1 MAYAF
6 DKINKY
12 LDKKN
17 KDETNELFKS
27 RPGTRSQTSATGS
40 DFKALPPYPG
50 QKGALATTN
59 QPGQKFS
66 KAAAGRK
73 AFKSLRGEKGDELPG
88 FLGGMRSDFDER
100 KASLTKKAKEF
111 KEKTKAQTEDLT
123 KLPGSDSAGSPK
135 ELIESHIK
143 SGGSSDNTTI
153 WKRILDENKQGGIE
167 VKKPKLPPLPK
178 ITIPEGK
185 QVSKQAI
192 TDILRSGKKRYTPGI
207 SDFDTRLFYSIPG
220 FAENVKS
227 LGKDQAALRSELEKL
242 YTETYEESIEDR
254 KKKYEAAAKIIEDA
268 VANASG
274 TLTEKQKKEAEHL
287 KAQLR
292 YFYDNTQHDLL
303 KELNKIIKDK
313 YKPISSNVG
322 PQNILGRGLGPEL
335 SSGSR
340 DLNDDII
347 RRFYDKGVGSIQ
359 KRDQLLQKYMKGEP
373 ITQAD
378 WMDVGAYTARATGT
392 SGTPSYRVGKEGI
405 KDVTAKDF
413 WTPDEI
419 AQMHR
424 AKELADITGKTKLS
438 VPQKGSLGDLK
449 NIYLTLTE
457 SGQRPNYPYIE
468 KVLFGD
474 AADKKRKYLAVYD
487 DILKNQ
493 VRAPRSGGGSFGAIR
508 PFYHTFGLPE
518 YTAPGSQSIVN
529 KHQQAFKGGHSGFS
543 LSPGRSF
550 SSYVS
555 LGKDPRSWMNDMQTE
570 FMPAYGRFNIKNRGT
585 KNDLYSKSNQHWF
598 RPAMV
603 GNIASEIAKYR
614 MGTTLKNNITQALL
628 QYASNQFQKGSDRGK
643 RYTTEFNDSVRKA
656 AWKKS
661 MAKMLGAARGSG
673 YDFKR
678 DNSPQAVALKKA
690 LGGSWGKVDY
700 GNVDTVS
707 PPNGGVGVNSPYEK
721 LMIFLS
727 NKLNNYSVADLL
739 YQTLAPTT
747 RRNAGNKTMYKG
759 IYNPDSPNYNPAM
772 GKMYKTWGAGVG
784 GAQYTN
790 SWINPLIYRKAFNSD
805 STVLTPNDSRILNEI
820 GKRGGA
826 AARDFEALGF
836 KNKNTINMY
845 SHINLPKKDLGGTN
859 KQLVFN
865 NILKN
870 NRMQIAKSPDLLT
883 FMMFGNSSIQQALG
897 ANENYVW

>member
-12 LDKKN
+12 LDRKKN

-40 DFKALPPYPG
+40 DFKALTTYPG

-73 AFKSLRGEKGDELPG
+73 AFKSLRGEKGDKIPG
-88 FLGGMRSDFDER
+88 FLGGMRADFDER

-123 KLPGSDSAGSPK
+123 KLPGSDSARSPK

-143 SGGSSDNTTI
+143 SGAPSNNTTI
-153 WKRILDENKQGGIE
+153 WKRILDENKRGGAEI
-167 VKKPKLPPLPK
+167 KKPELPPLPK

-192 TDILRSGKKRYTPGI
+192 TDILRSGRRRYTPGI

-242 YTETYEESIEDR
+242 YTETYKESIADR

-268 VANASG
+268 VANAAG
-274 TLTEKQKKEAEHL
+274 TITNKQKEEAEHL

-292 YFYDNTQHDLL
+292 DFYDNTQHDLL

-313 YKPISSNVG
+313 YRPITSNVG
-322 PQNILGRGLGPEL
+322 PQNVLGRGLGPEL

-340 DLNDDII
+340 DLNEDII

-359 KRDQLLQKYMKGEP
+359 KRDQLLQKYLKGEP

-378 WMDVGAYTARATGT
+378 WMDLGAYTARATGT
-392 SGTPSYRVGKEGI
+392 SGTPSYRVYEKDI
-405 KDVTAKDF
+405 KNVTAKDF

-419 AQMHR
+419 AQMRR
-424 AKELADITGKTKLS
+424 AKDLADITGKTKLS
-438 VPQKGSLGDLK
+438 VPQEGSLGDLK

-457 SGQRPNYPYIE
+457 PEQRPNYPYIE

-474 AADKKRKYLAVYD
+474 AADKKRKYLAVYN

-493 VRAPRSGGGSFGAIR
+493 LRQPRSGGGTFGATF
-508 PFYHTFGLPE
+508 PFYHSFGLPE
-518 YTAPGSQSIVN
+518 YTAPGSRSLYNTHKKAIEGGKAYGGN
-529 KHQQAFKGGHSGFS
+529 PTFSFIAYLSREGKG
-543 LSPGRSF
+543 
-550 SSYVS
+550 
-555 LGKDPRSWMNDMQTE
+555 KANTWMNDMKE
-570 FMPAYGRFNIKNRGT
+570 EIMPFYGSMMKRWRGG
-585 KNDLYSKSNQHWF
+585 KEDPYSKQNQSWF

-603 GNIASEIAKYR
+603 GNIAHEMKRQGNTAWIKKSVTNALMNYAA
-614 MGTTLKNNITQALL
+614 NISSGA
-628 QYASNQFQKGSDRGK
+628 YSDYVGIN
-643 RYTTEFNDSVRKA
+643 T
-656 AWKKS
+656 WKKAL
-661 MAKMLGAARGSG
+661 AKMLGAARGSG
-673 YDFKR
+673 YNFAKDKSPEAMKIKNSLPADWSNANFNNTNSLKR
-678 DNSPQAVALKKA
+678 
-690 LGGSWGKVDY
+690 
-700 GNVDTVS
+700 
-707 PPNGGVGVNSPYEK
+707 PPNGGRNEAFAN
-721 LMIFLS
+721 LMSFLS
-727 NKLNNYSVADLL
+727 TKLNDYSVADLF
-739 YQTLAPTT
+739 YQILAPTT
-747 RRNAGNKTMYKG
+747 RRNAGDRKMRGG
-759 IYNPDSPNYNPAM
+759 IFDETLSDEQHEKRGHDWRIKRILDAAGGPNA
-772 GKMYKTWGAGVG
+772 TSA
-784 GAQYTN
+784 TI
-790 SWINPLIYRKAFNSD
+790 SWLTPQIYSNAFHAD
-805 STVLTPNDSRILNEI
+805 STVLTPNDARILNEI

-826 AARDFEALGF
+826 SPKTFNALGF
-836 KNKNTINMY
+836 RNNNKTNMY
-845 SHINLPKKDLGGTN
+845 SDSNLDRKKLGGN
-859 KQLVFN
+859 AVLLN
-865 NILKN
+865 NILTNKRKFDAKLLVEMMMGN
-870 NRMQIAKSPDLLT
+870 DAMQT
-883 FMMFGNSSIQQALG
+883 VLG
-897 ANENYVW
+897 PNESYVW